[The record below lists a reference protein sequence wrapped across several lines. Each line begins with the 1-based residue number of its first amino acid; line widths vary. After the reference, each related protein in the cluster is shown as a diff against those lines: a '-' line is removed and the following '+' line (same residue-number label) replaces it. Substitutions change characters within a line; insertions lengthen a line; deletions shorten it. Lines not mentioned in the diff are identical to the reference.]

1 MQKVIELGRVIRD
14 RKSKPLKQPLRQL
27 TIVHPD
33 TAVLQSL
40 QGELSEYIYQETNVR
55 ELATCS
61 DPQKFGSLRAEPVF
75 AVSLSSLCILL
86 EALATLSILDWQL
99 NLLSLV
105 YQESFIT
112 LLMLSNTQQSEG
124 FLGLSEVSPRT
135 MRTSSCQGIEAIIY
149 LHIICIYP
157 LSECCRP

>member
-33 TAVLQSL
+33 AAVLQSL

-61 DPQKFGSLRAEPVF
+61 DPQKFGTLRAEPVF
-75 AVSLSSLCILL
+75 AVSLSASQIL
-86 EALATLSILDWQL
+86 
-99 NLLSLV
+99 
-105 YQESFIT
+105 
-112 LLMLSNTQQSEG
+112 
-124 FLGLSEVSPRT
+124 
-135 MRTSSCQGIEAIIY
+135 
-149 LHIICIYP
+149 
-157 LSECCRP
+157 